1 MLHTQQLHGGGTRL
15 DGRPNQ
21 QGRRDPILIV
31 RKGSRRVRDS
41 TPQGYLY
48 FNQPATLVKCKRL
61 LPRAHLEQQRGSI
74 SQAIDYCHKDNDFYE
89 FGTRPETPEEK
100 GKRGREGLEERWKLA
115 KEGRFEE
122 LPPENIRTYEYIN
135 AKYKPKPKRLEGPL
149 LNEWIW
155 GPTESGKTT
164 KAEKENPGFYDKM
177 RNKWWDGYDGEDVV
191 LLEEIAPE
199 HKELCQELKIWAQER
214 PFRAEIKGGSIMIR
228 PKKIVVTSNYRPDQ
242 CFNVTDV
249 PAIERR
255 FKIIYYDYRD
265 NRPEGSEDRSPVF
278 E

>member
-1 MLHTQQLHGGGTRL
+1 M
-15 DGRPNQ
+15 
-21 QGRRDPILIV
+21 
-31 RKGSRRVRDS
+31 
-41 TPQGYLY
+41 Y

-228 PKKIVVTSNYRPDQ
+228 PKKIVVTSNYRQ
-242 CFNVTDV
+242 TNVLTSLTFRPLKEDLRLYTMI
-249 PAIERR
+249 IEIIDLKGL
-255 FKIIYYDYRD
+255 KIEVLFLNNLIYW
-265 NRPEGSEDRSPVF
+265 PGGQF
-278 E
+278 LA